1 MTKELINDP
10 AHWCERAAEGRRTAD
25 QMTDPMSQGMM
36 LAIVDDYSRLAERA
50 QRLVVPKPGTLLWA
64 ACSNSLREGDDR
76 CRRPHQ
82 LGRAWAGHSGPV
94 VSRPPAP
101 RRERK
106 RCRRRSRPRAA
117 DRRPHRGVE
126 KRLQLRTH
134 RHRRCG
140 EGRRAIRTNQH
151 LLYGHGLP
159 MRGNSHPIIRR
170 YGSALDGIRS
180 IAFLAKGSACSSVC
194 RLSFA
199 SDIHSRMIFRRVSC
213 SGFMLKIPFF

>member
-1 MTKELINDP
+1 MTKGLINDP

-64 ACSNSLREGDDR
+64 ACSNLREGDDR

-101 RRERK
+101 RRGGRG
-106 RCRRRSRPRAA
+106 AA
-117 DRRPHRGVE
+117 GVLDRGPPTGGRI
-126 KRLQLRTH
+126 
-134 RHRRCG
+134 
-140 EGRRAIRTNQH
+140 EGWKS
-151 LLYGHGLP
+151 G
-159 MRGNSHPIIRR
+159 
-170 YGSALDGIRS
+170 
-180 IAFLAKGSACSSVC
+180 CS
-194 RLSFA
+194 
-199 SDIHSRMIFRRVSC
+199 
-213 SGFMLKIPFF
+213 

>member
-1 MTKELINDP
+1 
-10 AHWCERAAEGRRTAD
+10 
-25 QMTDPMSQGMM
+25 MTDPMSQGMM

-140 EGRRAIRTNQH
+140 EGRRAIRRISTFSMVTAYLCGATATPLSADTDRHSTGFAPSPSWRRAQPA
-151 LLYGHGLP
+151 LRSVACPLQAT
-159 MRGNSHPIIRR
+159 SIRE
-170 YGSALDGIRS
+170 
-180 IAFLAKGSACSSVC
+180 
-194 RLSFA
+194 
-199 SDIHSRMIFRRVSC
+199 
-213 SGFMLKIPFF
+213 